1 VNVTRGASSHYPRRL
16 ELKICDAIG
25 AQRMLEFD
33 YGGYHRVVQPYC
45 HGFTRKG
52 AETLRAVQVNS
63 DSRSGGRGYGK
74 LWTVAKMENL
84 RVAAATFDADDPDYN
99 PNDTALLEIHCRVK
113 PAPRP
118 HGSG

>member
-1 VNVTRGASSHYPRRL
+1 MTRVVGFPYPRQVEL
-16 ELKICDAIG
+16 EICRAIS

-52 AETLRAVQVNS
+52 AETLRAVQVSS

-74 LWTVAKMENL
+74 LWTVAKMQNL
-84 RVAAATFDADDPDYN
+84 RIAVSTFHPDDPHYN
-99 PNDTALLEIHCRVK
+99 PNDSALPEIHCRVK
-113 PAPRP
+113 LQPPP